1 MRTYFLILLSIII
14 CGNVN
19 GQRVTQIDSVA
30 FYKQRPKVYYDA
42 NAEYQLS
49 ASMGDGHAY
58 QDTIVIPTRDSLYK
72 FISYTE
78 DYNELFGLYREIP
91 KYRNYRSIVYLSYN
105 WLDTYY
111 VNLTNNRVFFFYG
124 ITCRY
129 GNKLLSVNRN
139 SSDRRA
145 YIGIYKINGD
155 SIKELWSISPQNLD
169 IYNIKEVYLRTK
181 YVYIYYEGLEAKY
194 YVKIDTTFPLP
205 SLGNIRETYVHPE
218 SGYKECIQRMQYYP
232 SGLPWAETA
241 GASEQP
247 WKYNGK
253 EFVEMHG
260 LDEYDSKARWY
271 YPAICRTTTIDPL
284 AEKYYSTSPYAWC
297 GNNPIKNVDLDGKS
311 YNINIDGSIEF
322 VDDNL
327 NNLVVLNADHE
338 VDRTEIYLDKGNVIG
353 VKESE
358 DVNILELDNKEV
370 ANELYKSMGVYM
382 NSLEFNNV
390 TTLKNSIPHYYIGT
404 SGEMHKTRVGA
415 YLFLHQNETIEFMSH
430 FHPLSSTPSQ
440 SDKNNASMFY
450 RNNQT
455 YPHANPN
462 AQLEI
467 MYLGSDGELKTIGY

>member
-1 MRTYFLILLSIII
+1 MRTHFLILLSIII
-14 CGNVN
+14 CGNLS

-49 ASMGDGHAY
+49 ASMGDDHAY
-58 QDTIVIPTRDSLYK
+58 QDTIIIPTRDSLYK

-124 ITCRY
+124 LTCRY

-181 YVYIYYEGLEAKY
+181 YVYICYEGLEAKY
-194 YVKIDTTFPLP
+194 YVKIDTTFPLL
-205 SLGNIRETYVHPE
+205 SSGNIRETYKIPNA
-218 SGYKECIQRMQYYP
+218 GTKECVQRMQYYP
-232 SGLPWAETA
+232 SGLPWAEATN
-241 GASEQP
+241 ASEQP

-271 YPAICRTTTIDPL
+271 YPAVCRTTTMDPL
-284 AEKYYSTSPYAWC
+284 AERYYSTSPYAWC
-297 GNNPIKNVDLDGKS
+297 GNNPVRFVDPDGMKIVIRDSVSDTEIEYESGEEYIGDNDYIVKVYSDLDELKQDHPEVAAMIEELVDSEKTHYIESTLG
-311 YNINIDGSIEF
+311 YNYHKATYSQSKDNHTLKKTSIKYSPYRYTTAN
-322 VDDNL
+322 DDFRTPRVGLAHELKHALDTDNDSLDQTLIQGVPFSEIVAIRVENL
-327 NNLVVLNADHE
+327 IRKVLNE
-338 VDRTEIYLDKGNVIG
+338 PMRTTYKGKKIDEKYLK
-353 VKESE
+353 
-358 DVNILELDNKEV
+358 
-370 ANELYKSMGVYM
+370 
-382 NSLEFNNV
+382 
-390 TTLKNSIPHYYIGT
+390 
-404 SGEMHKTRVGA
+404 
-415 YLFLHQNETIEFMSH
+415 
-430 FHPLSSTPSQ
+430 
-440 SDKNNASMFY
+440 
-450 RNNQT
+450 
-455 YPHANPN
+455 
-462 AQLEI
+462 
-467 MYLGSDGELKTIGY
+467 

>member
-1 MRTYFLILLSIII
+1 MRTHFLILLSIII
-14 CGNVN
+14 CGNVS

-49 ASMGDGHAY
+49 ASMGDDHAY
-58 QDTIVIPTRDSLYK
+58 QDTIIIPTRDSLYK

-124 ITCRY
+124 LTCRY

-145 YIGIYKINGD
+145 YIGIYKMNGD

-181 YVYIYYEGLEAKY
+181 YVYICYEGLEAKY

-218 SGYKECIQRMQYYP
+218 AGYKECVQRMQYYP
-232 SGLPWAETA
+232 SGLPWAEAMTP
-241 GASEQP
+241 SEQP
-247 WKYNGK
+247 YKYNGK

-271 YPAICRTTTIDPL
+271 YPAICRTTTMDPL
-284 AEKYYSTSPYAWC
+284 AEKYYPTTPYAWC
-297 GNNPIKNVDLDGKS
+297 GNNTMR
-311 YNINIDGSIEF
+311 F
-322 VDDNL
+322 VDPDGMKIIIGDSTSQVEYISGQDYLGDNDYIAEVYSNL
-327 NNLVVLNADHE
+327 SLLEQDHLDVALMINELEESSLFHYIKPTTGFNQIATNAYKNKNNIPQGTIVEYNPWNWMTVNEDIRPPRIGLVHELKHAWDANA
-338 VDRTEIYLDKGNVIG
+338 GQ
-353 VKESE
+353 
-358 DVNILELDNKEV
+358 LDNKTLIQGVPISELNAIRVENLIRV
-370 ANELYKSMGVYM
+370 AMNEPLRKTFK
-382 NSLEFNNV
+382 NIIIDEKN
-390 TTLKNSIPHYYIGT
+390 LK
-404 SGEMHKTRVGA
+404 
-415 YLFLHQNETIEFMSH
+415 
-430 FHPLSSTPSQ
+430 
-440 SDKNNASMFY
+440 
-450 RNNQT
+450 
-455 YPHANPN
+455 
-462 AQLEI
+462 
-467 MYLGSDGELKTIGY
+467 